1 MIDKVISTIRKYDM
15 VKSGNIVYAA
25 VSGGSDSMAMLHI
38 LNRIRKDF
46 GFELRAVHVN
56 HGIRG
61 DEADSDE
68 RFVEEYCKS
77 IDVPL
82 SVRRA
87 DVVGEAERLG
97 LGLEETGRKIRYE
110 YFSSLESGS
119 LIATAHNLT
128 DRAETFLFNFAR
140 GSTLRGLG
148 SIPPV
153 RDNFIRPLIDCSK
166 DEIEEYCKSN
176 NIPFVTDSTNA
187 DVTYSRNRIRHNVLT
202 ELRKINPSF
211 EASALRCI
219 ESLREDEAFLSES
232 AEKLVS
238 DSFCEKAYRADV
250 LISAP
255 LPIRKRAVIK
265 IIEKSFGITPEN
277 KAVDEIC
284 GILENGGS
292 RQINSGIVVRVRGG
306 FLEFPDKALP
316 RIGVHEL
323 TEGVLHAGNAEIS
336 VTLINIDETNS
347 LQNISNNDLIC
358 CLDYDKI
365 TGKAVFR
372 SRAEGDKV
380 TLRKRRCSK
389 TLKKL
394 FNELSVAP
402 EKRDSVIVL
411 ADDAGVLFVEKIGV
425 DARCEIGRDTRKI
438 LKIEINRES

>member
-1 MIDKVISTIRKYDM
+1 MLN
-15 VKSGNIVYAA
+15 SGDVVYAA

-38 LNRIRKDF
+38 LNRIRNDF
-46 GFELRAVHVN
+46 RFELRAVHVN

-61 DEADSDE
+61 GDADSDE
-68 RFVEEYCKS
+68 RFVREYCKS
-77 IDVPL
+77 IGVPI
-82 SVRRA
+82 SVLRA

-110 YFSSLESGS
+110 YFSSLGNGS

-153 RDNFIRPLIDCSK
+153 RENFIRPLIDCSK
-166 DEIEEYCKSN
+166 DEIEEYCRSN
-176 NIPFVTDSTNA
+176 RIPFVTDSTNA

-219 ESLREDEAFLSES
+219 EALREDEAFLSES
-232 AEKLVS
+232 AERLVC
-238 DSFCEKAYRADV
+238 DCACEKSYRADV
-250 LISAP
+250 LMSASLP
-255 LPIRKRAVIK
+255 LRKRAVIK
-265 IIEKSFGITPEN
+265 IIEKAFGVTPEN

-284 GILENGGS
+284 RILECGGS

-306 FLEFPDKALP
+306 FLEFPEETMP
-316 RIGVHEL
+316 RNGVHDL
-323 TEGVLHAGNAEIS
+323 TEGVIHAGNAEITVS
-336 VTLINIDETNS
+336 FINIDETNS
-347 LQNISNNDLIC
+347 LQNISNNYSIC
-358 CLDYDKI
+358 CFDYDKI
-365 TGKAVFR
+365 IGKAVFR
-372 SRAEGDKV
+372 SRAAGDKI
-380 TLRKRRCSK
+380 TLKKRRCTK

-402 EKRDSVIVL
+402 EIRDSVIVL
-411 ADDAGVLFVEKIGV
+411 ADDEGVVFAEGIGV
-425 DARCEIGRDTRKI
+425 DARCEIGPQTRRAV
-438 LKIEINRES
+438 KIEISRRS

>member
-1 MIDKVISTIRKYDM
+1 MI
-15 VKSGNIVYAA
+15 KSGDVVYAA

-38 LNRIRKDF
+38 LNRIKNGF

-61 DEADSDE
+61 NDADSDE
-68 RFVEEYCKS
+68 WFVEEYCQG
-77 IDVPL
+77 IEVPL
-82 SVRRA
+82 SVLRA

-97 LGLEETGRKIRYE
+97 LGLEEAGRKIRYE

-166 DEIEEYCKSN
+166 DEIEEYCKIN

-202 ELRKINPSF
+202 ELRTINPSF

-219 ESLREDEAFLSES
+219 ESLREDEAYLSGL
-232 AEKLVS
+232 AEKLVF
-238 DSFCEKAYRADV
+238 DSSCEKCYDADV
-250 LISAP
+250 LASAP
-255 LPIRKRAVIK
+255 LPVRKRAVIR
-265 IIEKSFGITPEN
+265 IIEKNFGITPEN

-284 GILENGGS
+284 RILENGGS

-306 FLEFPDKALP
+306 FLEFPEKALP
-316 RIGVHEL
+316 RNGEQDL
-323 TEGVLHAGNAEIS
+323 CEGTFLAGNAEITVS
-336 VTLINIDETNS
+336 FINVDETICLHNILNIDS
-347 LQNISNNDLIC
+347 IC
-358 CLDYDKI
+358 CLDCDKI
-365 TGKAVFR
+365 IGKAVFR
-372 SRAEGDKV
+372 SRAAGDKI
-380 TLRKRRCSK
+380 TLKKRRCTK

-411 ADDAGVLFVEKIGV
+411 ADDAGVLFAEEIGV
-425 DARCEIGRDTRKI
+425 DARAEIGPETRRI
-438 LKIEINRES
+438 LKIEINRVS